1 MKKGLLFILLAF
13 FAMTLFAQVKLPRL
27 ISNGMILQRDQPVR
41 IWGWAGMNENITVTI
56 GNQNYQTTSNAQG
69 EWSVSLKAHPAGGP
83 FEIIIKGIN
92 EIKLNDVL
100 FGDVY
105 VCSGQSNME
114 LWMGRMKYKY
124 AQEIEN
130 ANNTQIRQFLVPDK
144 YDFKSPQKDMDGG
157 SWLFAN
163 PTNIL
168 DFSGVAYFFAKEI
181 NTKFHIPVG
190 IINSAL
196 GGSPAQA
203 WISEDGLKSFP
214 EYVNEAAKFKDNNF
228 IKSVESHD
236 QVIAKAW
243 YHYIDIFD
251 KGIAENWRSTKLNDQ
266 NWATMTIPG
275 FWADKGLGDING
287 VVWFRKKIQVPASMI
302 GNQAKLELGRIVDAD
317 SVFVNDQF
325 VGNTS
330 YQYPPRRYELAKN
343 LLHEGENEITIK
355 VINNSGRGGFILDKK
370 YELTTKNDTI
380 NLQGEWKYKLGIA
393 ATNLPGETFVRWKPI
408 GLYNAMIAPLTNY
421 GIKGFLWY
429 QGEANTS
436 NPLNYEMLMQ
446 ALIGD
451 WRAKWNNNNLPFLY
465 VQLPNFMEPNK
476 IPVES
481 NWASFR
487 QQQFNLMKVPNT
499 GMAVAIDLGDWNDIH
514 PENKL
519 DVGHRLALLA
529 QKNIYNEKNLVAQG
543 PLYKSMIINKDKCI
557 LSFSDIGSGLALNAG
572 NTLNQF
578 QIAGSDKIFKWA
590 KAEIINNQV
599 VVWNET
605 LNNPMYVRY
614 AWGDNPVGA
623 NLYNKEGL
631 PASPFTTIN
640 N

>member
-1 MKKGLLFILLAF
+1 LGN
-13 FAMTLFAQVKLPRL
+13 V
-27 ISNGMILQRDQPVR
+27 NG
-41 IWGWAGMNENITVTI
+41 A
-56 GNQNYQTTSNAQG
+56 
-69 EWSVSLKAHPAGGP
+69 
-83 FEIIIKGIN
+83 
-92 EIKLNDVL
+92 
-100 FGDVY
+100 
-105 VCSGQSNME
+105 
-114 LWMGRMKYKY
+114 
-124 AQEIEN
+124 
-130 ANNTQIRQFLVPDK
+130 
-144 YDFKSPQKDMDGG
+144 
-157 SWLFAN
+157 
-163 PTNIL
+163 
-168 DFSGVAYFFAKEI
+168 
-181 NTKFHIPVG
+181 
-190 IINSAL
+190 
-196 GGSPAQA
+196 
-203 WISEDGLKSFP
+203 
-214 EYVNEAAKFKDNNF
+214 
-228 IKSVESHD
+228 
-236 QVIAKAW
+236 
-243 YHYIDIFD
+243 
-251 KGIAENWRSTKLNDQ
+251 
-266 NWATMTIPG
+266 
-275 FWADKGLGDING
+275 
-287 VVWFRKKIQVPASMI
+287 VWFRKKIQVPASMI
-302 GNQAKLELGRIVDAD
+302 GKEAKLEMGRIVDAD

-343 LLHEGENEITIK
+343 QLHEGENEITIK
-355 VINNSGRGGFILDKK
+355 VINNSGRGGFVLDKK

-393 ATNLPGETFVRWKPI
+393 ATSLPGETFVRWKPI

-436 NPLNYEMLMQ
+436 NPSNYEMLMQ
-446 ALIGD
+446 TLIAD

-476 IPVES
+476 MPVES

-487 QQQFNLMKVPNT
+487 QQQFNIMKVPNT

-529 QKNIYNEKNLVAQG
+529 RKNIYNEKNIVAQG
-543 PLYKSMIINKDKCI
+543 PLYKSMIIDKGKCI
-557 LSFSDIGSGLALNAG
+557 VAFTDIGSGLILNAG
-572 NTLNQF
+572 NKLNQF
-578 QIAGSDKIFKWA
+578 QIAGADKVFKWA

-599 VVWNET
+599 VVWDEAM
-605 LNNPMYVRY
+605 NNPMYVRY